1 MDELLHHTPTWRL
14 NAERASRRDNLALNG
29 SATTN
34 NGIHPLPVNDV
45 VRLQVFLVSMLAV
58 FNCSKAISPNK

>member
-45 VRLQVFLVSMLAV
+45 VNLQVFSVSM
-58 FNCSKAISPNK
+58 

>member
-45 VRLQVFLVSMLAV
+45 VNLQVFLVSMLS
-58 FNCSKAISPNK
+58 CSNDRSPNQ

>member
-45 VRLQVFLVSMLAV
+45 VNLQVFFVSMIS
-58 FNCSKAISPNK
+58 CSNDRSPNQ